1 VSENTIKL
9 LLFNLNNE
17 SFAIDIMQV
26 ERILGYVD
34 PTVIPD
40 APAFVKGVINY
51 EGMILPII
59 NLGIKF
65 HLIASEIEENTK
77 IIVTKYGGTRTG
89 IIVDL
94 VSEVLNANLGD
105 IETPPDIMAGISK
118 RYIKGLIKR
127 NDKIIIFLDMSNVL
141 TEEEKKLI

>member
-1 VSENTIKL
+1 MSENTIKL

-40 APAFVKGVINY
+40 APDFVKGVINY
-51 EGMILPII
+51 EGMILPVI

-65 HLIASEIEENTK
+65 HLISSKIEESTK

-94 VSEVLNANLGD
+94 VSEVINANLDD
-105 IETPPDIMAGISK
+105 IESPPDIMAGVSK

-127 NDKIIIFLDMSNVL
+127 NDKIIIFLDMSTVL
-141 TEEEKKLI
+141 TEEEKKLV

>member
-1 VSENTIKL
+1 MSEKTIKL

-17 SFAIDIMQV
+17 SFAVDIMQV
-26 ERILGYVD
+26 ERILGYVE

-65 HLIASEIEENTK
+65 HLASSIIEENTK

-94 VSEVLNANLGD
+94 VSEVINANLDD
-105 IETPPDIMAGISK
+105 IESPPDIMAGISK

-127 NDKIIIFLDMSNVL
+127 NEKIIIFLDMSTVL
-141 TEEEKKLI
+141 TEEEKNLI

>member
-1 VSENTIKL
+1 MSENTIKL

-17 SFAIDIMQV
+17 SFAVDIMQV

-40 APAFVKGVINY
+40 APDFVKGVINY

-65 HLIASEIEENTK
+65 HLASSKIEENTK

-94 VSEVLNANLGD
+94 VSEVINANLDD
-105 IETPPDIMAGISK
+105 IESPPDIMAGISK

-127 NDKIIIFLDMSNVL
+127 NEKIIIFLDMSTVL
-141 TEEEKKLI
+141 TEDEKNLI